1 MSFIEEIFLGMRHY
15 GDAIKLVRKHKMLP
29 LLFVSFLLFLIIL
42 TGCALAIYAGNNA
55 LIEWIMNLGWVRQWN
70 SFFESAPWV
79 ITIFKVGI
87 NIATIFLF
95 ISFYKFV
102 FLAVASPLYAY
113 ISEKGAEKYKGASY
127 PFVMSQFI
135 KDIIRGVR
143 ISIRNLFRQLFLT
156 LLLFILS
163 FIPVVGLFFAFLIIM
178 LDAYYYGFAMLDYSC
193 ERDQLSVKQSIRF
206 IKGHRG
212 LALGNGLVFYGA
224 MILLPII
231 GVIFIAPL
239 SAIAAMISYFHITE
253 NK

>member
-1 MSFIEEIFLGMRHY
+1 MSFLEEIILGIRHY

-29 LLFVSFLLFLIIL
+29 LLFVSFFLFLIIL
-42 TGCALAIYAGNNA
+42 LGCAFAIYTGNNA
-55 LIEWIMNLGWVRQWN
+55 LIEWIMNLAWVQQWN
-70 SFFESAPWV
+70 SFFEDAPWV
-79 ITIFKVGI
+79 ITIIKVGI

-113 ISEKGAEKYKGASY
+113 ISEKGAEKYKGVTY
-127 PFVMSQFI
+127 PFNLKQFV

-143 ISIRNLFRQLFLT
+143 ISIRNLFKQLFLT

-163 FIPVVGLFFAFLIIM
+163 FIPVVGLFFSLMIIL

-193 ERDQLSVKQSIRF
+193 ERDKLNVSQSINF
-206 IKGHRG
+206 IKNHRG
-212 LALGNGLVFYGA
+212 LALGNGLVFYGS

-253 NK
+253 KK